1 MATLNAQGLD
11 FWDWWLD
18 ELRGVWSRVAPRQK
32 KPSTG
37 DWIVS
42 LADDGIRAREANAP
56 EFQSIPLAL
65 TASSDEILALLQGG
79 PRRKRPTFDVVIQPG
94 LFLTRQLAARRL
106 PLRQARDMAELDLL
120 ASTPI
125 DPAQVHVVFARQVGA
140 RQVGARQV
148 GQDCCYHVVKAKT
161 LAAVL
166 DAVRRA
172 GGSVRCLSLSQ
183 PDGALLAD
191 PLSLAAIWPPT
202 ARDRR
207 VRTAGMAACSMLAA
221 AVLVTFAHAH
231 WRSWQAG
238 AELDARIADAQVL
251 AKAARSA
258 LQKRQAGI
266 EQIEKIRQEKKT
278 TPSLVRVWGELTHLL
293 PDTTWLTD
301 LSAKGDDLTITGF
314 STSAAELIQP
324 LDASPLFSAPE
335 FAAPVVKVPGQDGEH
350 FTISA
355 KIGAL

>member
-1 MATLNAQGLD
+1 MATLNAQVLD
-11 FWDWWLD
+11 FLDWWLD
-18 ELRGVWSRVAPRQK
+18 ELRGAWSWLTPWQK
-32 KPSTG
+32 QASSS

-65 TASSDEILALLQGG
+65 TASSDEVLALLQGG
-79 PRRKRPTFDVVIQPG
+79 LRRKRPTFDIRIQPG
-94 LFLTRQLAARRL
+94 LFLTRQLATRRL

-120 ASTPI
+120 ASTPL
-125 DPAQVHVVFARQVGA
+125 DPAQVHVVFTTHVRE
-140 RQVGARQV
+140 
-148 GQDCCYHVVKAKT
+148 DCAYHVVKVKT
-161 LAAVL
+161 LAGVL
-166 DAVRRA
+166 DAVRRV

-183 PDGALLAD
+183 PESALRAD
-191 PLSLAAIWPPT
+191 PLSLAAIWSLN

-207 VRTAGMAACSMLAA
+207 GRTAWGAACSVLAGA
-221 AVLVTFAHAH
+221 MLVTFAHAH

-251 AKAARSA
+251 AKAARTS

-266 EQIEKIRQEKKT
+266 EQIEKIRQEKNT
-278 TPSLVRVWGELTHLL
+278 TASLVRVWAELTHLL
-293 PDTTWLTD
+293 PDTAWLTD
-301 LSAKGDDLTITGF
+301 LSAKGDDLTISGF
-314 STSAAELIQP
+314 STSAAELIKP

-355 KIGAL
+355 KIGTL